1 MIRYTLKC
9 NKGHQFESWFSGS
22 DSFEELKK
30 KGHLE
35 CAICSSKK
43 VEKSLMAPKITSG
56 SDEKKETLISTES
69 ALEKEI
75 KALKKKIKAT
85 ATDVGENFPTEAR
98 AMHYG
103 EKEEKPI
110 IGKTTVDEA
119 RDLAEEGVPFIPLP
133 WSDDKVN

>member
-1 MIRYTLKC
+1 MIKYTLNCK
-9 NKGHQFESWFSGS
+9 NGHQFESWFSDS
-22 DSFEELKK
+22 ESFETLKK

-43 VEKSLMAPKITSG
+43 VEKSLMAPVVTPK
-56 SDEKKETLISTES
+56 KKETLLSKQS
-69 ALEKEI
+69 ALEKEV
-75 KALKKKIKAT
+75 KALREKIKAT
-85 ATDVGENFPTEAR
+85 ATDVGENFSAEAR

-110 IGKTTVDEA
+110 VGKTTIDEA
-119 RDLAEEGVPFIPLP
+119 KELAEEGIPFTPLP

>member
-1 MIRYTLKC
+1 MIRYTLNC
-9 NKGHQFESWFSGS
+9 NNGHKFDSWFSDS
-22 DSFEELKK
+22 ASFEKLRE

-43 VEKSLMAPKITSG
+43 VEKSLMAPVVTPK
-56 SDEKKETLISTES
+56 KKETLLSKQS

-85 ATDVGENFPTEAR
+85 ATDVGENFSAEAR

-110 IGKTTVDEA
+110 VGKTTIDEA
-119 RDLAEEGVPFIPLP
+119 KELAEEGIPFTPLP

>member
-1 MIRYTLKC
+1 MIKYTLNC
-9 NKGHQFESWFSGS
+9 NNGHQFDSWFSDS
-22 DSFEELKK
+22 ASFEKLKE

-43 VEKSLMAPKITSG
+43 VTKSLMAPVVKPK
-56 SDEKKETLISTES
+56 KKETLLSKQS

-75 KALKKKIKAT
+75 KALKQKIMAT
-85 ATDVGENFPTEAR
+85 ATDVGENFSAEAR

-110 IGKTTVDEA
+110 VGKTTADEA
-119 RDLAEEGVPFIPLP
+119 KELAEEGIPFIPLP

>member
-1 MIRYTLKC
+1 MAPRIT
-9 NKGHQFESWFSGS
+9 S
-22 DSFEELKK
+22 DSEGNTK
-30 KGHLE
+30 
-35 CAICSSKK
+35 
-43 VEKSLMAPKITSG
+43 
-56 SDEKKETLISTES
+56 TLISAQS
-69 ALEKEI
+69 VLEKEI
-75 KALKKKIKAT
+75 RALKKKIKTT
-85 ATDVGENFPTEAR
+85 AIDVGENFPTEAR

>member
-1 MIRYTLKC
+1 MIKYTLTC
-9 NKGHQFESWFSGS
+9 NNGHQFESWFPNS
-22 DSFEELKK
+22 DSFEKLKE

-35 CAICSSKK
+35 CAVCSSKEI
-43 VEKSLMAPKITSG
+43 EKSLMAPRITSNN
-56 SDEKKETLISTES
+56 SKKKETLISAQS

-75 KALKKKIKAT
+75 KALKKRIKKT

-110 IGKTTVDEA
+110 IGRTSLEEA
-119 RDLAEEGVPFIPLP
+119 KDLAEEGIPFAPLP
-133 WSDDKVN
+133 WTDDKVN

>member
-1 MIRYTLKC
+1 MIRYTLNC
-9 NKGHQFESWFSGS
+9 NNGHQFDSWFSDS
-22 DSFEELKK
+22 ASFEKLKE

-43 VEKSLMAPKITSG
+43 VEKSLMAPVVTPK
-56 SDEKKETLISTES
+56 KKETLLSKQS

-75 KALKKKIKAT
+75 KALKQKIKAT
-85 ATDVGENFPTEAR
+85 ATDVGENFSAEAR

-110 IGKTTVDEA
+110 VGKTTIDEA
-119 RDLAEEGVPFIPLP
+119 RELAEEGIPFTPLP

>member
-1 MIRYTLKC
+1 MIKYTLNCK
-9 NKGHQFESWFSGS
+9 NGHQFDSWFSDS
-22 DSFEELKK
+22 VSFEKLKK
-30 KGHLE
+30 EGHLE
-35 CAICSSKK
+35 CAVCSSKE
-43 VEKSLMAPKITSG
+43 VEKSLMAPRITPDS
-56 SDEKKETLISTES
+56 ERKNKTLISAQN

-75 KALKKKIKAT
+75 RALKKKIKTT
-85 ATDVGENFPTEAR
+85 AIDVGENFPTEAR

-133 WSDDKVN
+133 WSDDKIN

>member
-1 MIRYTLKC
+1 MIRYTLNC
-9 NKGHQFESWFSGS
+9 NNGHQFDSWFSDS
-22 DSFEELKK
+22 ASFEKLRE

-35 CAICSSKK
+35 CAICSSKR
-43 VEKSLMAPKITSG
+43 VEKSLMAPVVTPK
-56 SDEKKETLISTES
+56 KKETLLSKQS

-75 KALKKKIKAT
+75 KALKQKIKAT
-85 ATDVGENFPTEAR
+85 ATDVGENFSAEAR

-110 IGKTTVDEA
+110 VGKTTIDEA
-119 RDLAEEGVPFIPLP
+119 KELAEEGIPFTPLP

>member
-1 MIRYTLKC
+1 MIKYTLNC
-9 NKGHQFESWFSGS
+9 NNGHQFDSWFSDS
-22 DSFEELKK
+22 ASFEKLRE

-43 VEKSLMAPKITSG
+43 VEKSLMAPVVTPK
-56 SDEKKETLISTES
+56 KKETLLSKQS

-75 KALKKKIKAT
+75 KALKQKIKAT
-85 ATDVGENFPTEAR
+85 ATDVGENFSAEAR

-110 IGKTTVDEA
+110 VGKTTTDEA
-119 RDLAEEGVPFIPLP
+119 KELAEEGIPFTPLP

>member
-1 MIRYTLKC
+1 MIKYHLKC
-9 NKGHQFESWFSGS
+9 ECGVEFESWFSDS
-22 DSFEELKK
+22 ESFEKLKK

-35 CAICSSKK
+35 CAVCSSKE
-43 VEKSLMAPKITSG
+43 VEKALMAPRITSDSEG
-56 SDEKKETLISTES
+56 KTKTLISAQS

-75 KALKKKIKAT
+75 RAMKKKIKTT
-85 ATDVGENFPTEAR
+85 AIDVGENFPTEAR

-110 IGKTTVDEA
+110 IGKTTMDEA
-119 RDLAEEGVPFIPLP
+119 KDLADEGIPFIPLP

>member
-1 MIRYTLKC
+1 MIRYTLNC
-9 NKGHQFESWFSGS
+9 NNGHQFDSWFSDS
-22 DSFEELKK
+22 ASFEKLRE

-43 VEKSLMAPKITSG
+43 VEKSLMAPVVNPK
-56 SDEKKETLISTES
+56 KKETLLSKQS

-75 KALKKKIKAT
+75 KALKKKIKTT

-110 IGKTTVDEA
+110 IGKTSVDEA
-119 RDLAEEGVPFIPLP
+119 RDLAEEGIPFIPLP

>member
-1 MIRYTLKC
+1 MIRYTLNC
-9 NKGHQFESWFSGS
+9 NNGHQFDSWFSDS
-22 DSFEELKK
+22 ASFEKLRE

-43 VEKSLMAPKITSG
+43 VEKSLMAPVVTPK
-56 SDEKKETLISTES
+56 KKETLLSKQS

-75 KALKKKIKAT
+75 KALKQKIKAT
-85 ATDVGENFPTEAR
+85 ATDVGENFSAEAR

-110 IGKTTVDEA
+110 FGKTTIDEA
-119 RDLAEEGVPFIPLP
+119 KELAEEGIPFTPLP

>member
-1 MIRYTLKC
+1 MIRYTLNC
-9 NKGHQFESWFSGS
+9 NNGHQFDSWFSSS

-30 KGHLE
+30 KRLLE

-43 VEKSLMAPKITSG
+43 VEKSLMAPKVTSG
-56 SDEKKETLISTES
+56 SDEKKKTLISS
-69 ALEKEI
+69 QSDLEKEI
-75 KALKKKIKAT
+75 KALKKKIKTT

-119 RDLAEEGVPFIPLP
+119 KDLAEEGIPFMPLP
-133 WSDDKVN
+133 WSDDKIN

>member
-1 MIRYTLKC
+1 MIKYTLNC
-9 NKGHQFESWFSGS
+9 NNGHQFDSWFSDS
-22 DSFEELKK
+22 ESFEKLKK

-43 VEKSLMAPKITSG
+43 VEKSLMAPRITS
-56 SDEKKETLISTES
+56 SNNEKKKTLISTQS

-75 KALKKKIKAT
+75 KALKKKIKTT

-110 IGKTTVDEA
+110 IGKATADEA
-119 RDLAEEGVPFIPLP
+119 RDLAEEGIPFIPLP
-133 WSDDKVN
+133 WADDKQN

>member
-1 MIRYTLKC
+1 MIRYTLNC
-9 NKGHQFESWFSGS
+9 NNGHQFDSWFSDS
-22 DSFEELKK
+22 ASFEKLRE

-43 VEKSLMAPKITSG
+43 VEKSLMAPVVTPK
-56 SDEKKETLISTES
+56 KKETLLSKQS

-75 KALKKKIKAT
+75 NALKQKIKAT
-85 ATDVGENFPTEAR
+85 ATDVGENFSAEAR

-110 IGKTTVDEA
+110 VGKTTVDEA
-119 RDLAEEGVPFIPLP
+119 KELAEEGIPFTPLP

>member
-1 MIRYTLKC
+1 MIRYTLNC
-9 NKGHQFESWFSGS
+9 NNGHQFDSWFSDS
-22 DSFEELKK
+22 ASFEKLREN
-30 KGHLE
+30 GHLE

-43 VEKSLMAPKITSG
+43 VEKSLMAPVVTPK
-56 SDEKKETLISTES
+56 KKETLLSKQS

-75 KALKKKIKAT
+75 KALKQKIKAT
-85 ATDVGENFPTEAR
+85 ATDVGENFSAEAR

-110 IGKTTVDEA
+110 VGKTTIDEA
-119 RDLAEEGVPFIPLP
+119 KELADEGIPFTPLP

>member
-1 MIRYTLKC
+1 MIRYTLNC
-9 NKGHQFESWFSGS
+9 NNGHKFDSWFSDS
-22 DSFEELKK
+22 ASFEKLRE

-43 VEKSLMAPKITSG
+43 VEKSLMAPVVTPK
-56 SDEKKETLISTES
+56 KKETLLSKQS

-75 KALKKKIKAT
+75 KALKQKIKAT
-85 ATDVGENFPTEAR
+85 ATDVGENFSAEAR

-110 IGKTTVDEA
+110 VGKTTIDEA
-119 RDLAEEGVPFIPLP
+119 KELAEEGIPFTPLP

>member
-1 MIRYTLKC
+1 MIRYTLNC
-9 NKGHQFESWFSGS
+9 NNGHQFDSWFSDS
-22 DSFEELKK
+22 ASFEKLRE

-43 VEKSLMAPKITSG
+43 VEKSLMAPVVTAK
-56 SDEKKETLISTES
+56 KKETLLSKQS

-75 KALKKKIKAT
+75 KSLKQKIMAT
-85 ATDVGENFPTEAR
+85 ATDVGENFSAEAR

-110 IGKTTVDEA
+110 VGKTTVDEA
-119 RDLAEEGVPFIPLP
+119 KELAEEGIPFTPLP

>member
-1 MIRYTLKC
+1 MIKYTLNC
-9 NKGHQFESWFSGS
+9 NNGHQFDSWFSDS
-22 DSFEELKK
+22 ASFEKLRE

-43 VEKSLMAPKITSG
+43 IEKSLMAPVVTA
-56 SDEKKETLISTES
+56 KKQETLLSKQS

-75 KALKKKIKAT
+75 KALKQKIKAT
-85 ATDVGENFPTEAR
+85 ATDVGENFSAEAR

-110 IGKTTVDEA
+110 VGKTTIDEA
-119 RDLAEEGVPFIPLP
+119 KELAEEGIPFTPLP